1 VSAHAPRGRASA
13 AAAAGGP
20 VSWGALRE
28 PRHALPAVAV
38 LVGTLAPAFGF
49 FITATVLPSVVVEI
63 GGLALYAWASTAY
76 AVASILGSAGS
87 SVVVGRLGTRGT
99 LIAGAAVLAAGTV
112 ACATAPSMLVLVAGR
127 ALQGLGGGTMS
138 AAVHGLVREAF
149 PPALWSR
156 MLATISAAWGVAA
169 MSGPAVGGVF
179 AGLGLWRGAFW
190 CMVPLAA
197 AAAAAT
203 WWLLPGR
210 AAPAESHAGV
220 AIGRLAL
227 VTGAVGAIALA
238 LRLDARART
247 RLFPA
252 GMLSPRHAAGQGFWM
267 VFFVAMCTTPGG
279 VYIALLLQAI
289 HGVTPAVAGYFY
301 AAQSLAW
308 TTAALLSA
316 RLGATRARG
325 ALVVGPAMIASGFAG
340 VWWTLASGPLP
351 AILAAVILLGG
362 GIGACWAH
370 VGAIILGSAREG
382 EGAQTAS
389 LIPTTQT
396 FAASLGAA
404 LCGIVANTAGL
415 SGGATPAIAAAAGER
430 LFGVFLVAPLL
441 ALVIAARLATPRR

>member
-1 VSAHAPRGRASA
+1 
-13 AAAAGGP
+13 
-20 VSWGALRE
+20 
-28 PRHALPAVAV
+28 
-38 LVGTLAPAFGF
+38 
-49 FITATVLPSVVVEI
+49 
-63 GGLALYAWASTAY
+63 
-76 AVASILGSAGS
+76 
-87 SVVVGRLGTRGT
+87 
-99 LIAGAAVLAAGTV
+99 
-112 ACATAPSMLVLVAGR
+112 
-127 ALQGLGGGTMS
+127 
-138 AAVHGLVREAF
+138 
-149 PPALWSR
+149 
-156 MLATISAAWGVAA
+156 

-210 AAPAESHAGV
+210 AAPAERHAGV
-220 AIGRLAL
+220 ALGRLALVCVGVLAVASVANVDGAGARLAL

-404 LCGIVANTAGL
+404 LCGIVVNTAGL
-415 SGGATPAIAAAAGER
+415 SSGATPAIAVIAGER

-441 ALVIAARLATPRR
+441 ALLIAARLATARR